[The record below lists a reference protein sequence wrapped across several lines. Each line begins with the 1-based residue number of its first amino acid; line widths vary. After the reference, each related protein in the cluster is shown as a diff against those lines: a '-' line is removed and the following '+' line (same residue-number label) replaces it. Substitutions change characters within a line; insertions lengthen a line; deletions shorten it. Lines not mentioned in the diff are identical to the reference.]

1 MKLDVYADD
10 QLRQVDVAA
19 DILTEG
25 EAFFAKLDR
34 DMDRGWQMSREFVER
49 PTPLQ
54 RCQIVADRLLTAL
67 DTGNRTLVQLLA
79 GYILTRQ
86 PGATGVRVDTSG
98 EMQYTEII
106 ADAANRR
113 VAADARTPAAD
124 DGEPDR

>member
-19 DILTEG
+19 DILTGG

-67 DTGNRTLVQLLA
+67 DAGNHTLTQLLA
-79 GYILTRQ
+79 GYILTRR
-86 PGATGVRVDTSG
+86 PGVTGVRVDTSG
-98 EMQYTEII
+98 EMQYTEVI
-106 ADAANRR
+106 AAAGAAARAATGNDA
-113 VAADARTPAAD
+113 
-124 DGEPDR
+124 EPNP